1 MEFRVRAVV
10 EDAKATFRDRLGEL
24 CTRSGFTHFLVCQ
37 YPNCGTAPLVEN
49 IVATNWPAA
58 FLRGYADVDI
68 RSERSFLG
76 HFRSSIALIREVDIK
91 TPPDVTRSLS
101 GFFPCSIAYT
111 LFTSA
116 RQQYVF
122 VMSSPSP
129 EIDDAAIGQAI
140 FETMEYLARLTE
152 RRPLRPDISQRETEC
167 LFWAAAGKSSE
178 DIGAILCLSSH
189 TVNDYLKSAM
199 KKLESINRTQ
209 AVAKATRL
217 GVI

>member
-1 MEFRVRAVV
+1 
-10 EDAKATFRDRLGEL
+10 
-24 CTRSGFTHFLVCQ
+24 
-37 YPNCGTAPLVEN
+37 
-49 IVATNWPAA
+49 VATNWPAA
-58 FLRGYADVDI
+58 VLRGYSDIDI

-76 HFRSSIALIREVDIK
+76 HFRSSISLMREVDIK
-91 TPPDVTRSLS
+91 TPPDVERSSSVLFS
-101 GFFPCSIAYT
+101 CSIAYT
-111 LFTSA
+111 LFTAA

-122 VMSSPSP
+122 VMSSPAS

-140 FETMEYLARLTE
+140 FETMEYLARFTE
-152 RRPLRPDISQRETEC
+152 RRPPRCDISQRETEC

-199 KKLESINRTQ
+199 RKLQSINRTQ